1 MKFFEKHKI
10 KKILAIIL
18 VLILLFIIGLFVSI
32 VVTLK
37 EGTVEV
43 VEKEEI
49 DEETLLSE
57 HVPIIKEEQIQD
69 YVFNVLLIG
78 TDSRDP
84 NAEVGR
90 SDTMMLVSYNQL
102 ENKAT
107 IISFMRDSL
116 LEIPGYGQSKLG
128 HTYAYGGAGLTINTI
143 NQTYGLDVQNYVTIN
158 FENLENVIDKIGGI
172 EVPITAEEA
181 ALYNAYGKKYI
192 HEGINVLDGDD
203 ALMHARNR
211 SLDSDFGRTRRQRS
225 VMNGIY
231 RKIMQTKDPA
241 DLLTL
246 INYCLTQVKTNM
258 DVDVIYDMAMKV
270 LASDNLTV
278 QQTSIPA
285 AGTYTDGT
293 YNGMAVLNIDIE
305 ANKEVITE
313 FLY

>member
-57 HVPIIKEEQIQD
+57 HVPIIKEKQIQD

-107 IISFMRDSL
+107 IISFTL
-116 LEIPGYGQSKLG
+116 L
-128 HTYAYGGAGLTINTI
+128 
-143 NQTYGLDVQNYVTIN
+143 
-158 FENLENVIDKIGGI
+158 
-172 EVPITAEEA
+172 
-181 ALYNAYGKKYI
+181 GK
-192 HEGINVLDGDD
+192 
-203 ALMHARNR
+203 
-211 SLDSDFGRTRRQRS
+211 
-225 VMNGIY
+225 
-231 RKIMQTKDPA
+231 
-241 DLLTL
+241 
-246 INYCLTQVKTNM
+246 
-258 DVDVIYDMAMKV
+258 
-270 LASDNLTV
+270 
-278 QQTSIPA
+278 
-285 AGTYTDGT
+285 
-293 YNGMAVLNIDIE
+293 GMG
-305 ANKEVITE
+305 
-313 FLY
+313 